1 MTRYLLAGAAA
12 LALSVGAH
20 AETYAIQAGHL
31 IVDAAQAER
40 GASTVI
46 VENGRISRIEPG
58 FTAPAGATVV
68 DERTR
73 TLMPGMTDVHVHLT
87 SNSGEP
93 WYMGFTKKYSNPYA
107 ATVGLTHALEMAQ
120 GGFTTVRDLGGDTSA
135 VIAVRDAV
143 AEGRFPGPRIR
154 VSGAPLSIV
163 GGHADAATGL
173 PPELAEAVNEAHL
186 NPSVCTGV
194 EECQKVVRGLAAAG
208 VDVIKVM
215 ATGGVLDP
223 GAMGLEQ
230 HFTDAELKGI
240 VDMAHAMHLKTAA
253 HAHGAQGI
261 LAATNAGID
270 SIEHGTFLDEAGA
283 RAMKAHGTYYDGTLM
298 AFSGVQR
305 VMGTGK
311 LTPAMEAK
319 AAQTFAI
326 WGRGLNL
333 AYRTGVKI
341 ALGTDSAVA
350 PHTEANHEVE
360 LMVTKGG
367 MTPRDALIAATK
379 GGPDLMDLSRE
390 TGTLDPGKSADLIAV
405 DGDPLADPK
414 AVQHVDYVMVMGKPI
429 PMKGR

>member
-1 MTRYLLAGAAA
+1 MIKHLLAGAAA
-12 LALSVGAH
+12 LSVAAAAH
-20 AETYAIQAGHL
+20 AETYAIQAGRL
-31 IVDAAQAER
+31 IVDAAQPAR
-40 GASTVI
+40 GNSTVI
-46 VENGRISRIEPG
+46 VENGRIARIDSG
-58 FTAPAGATVV
+58 FTAPTGAIIV
-68 DERTR
+68 DESSRTV
-73 TLMPGMTDVHVHLT
+73 MPGMTDVHVHLT

-93 WYMGFTKKYSNPYA
+93 WYTGFTKKYSNAYA
-107 ATVGLTHALEMAQ
+107 TTVGLTHALDMAR

-143 AEGRFPGPRIR
+143 AEGRFPGPRIKA
-154 VSGAPLSIV
+154 SGSPLSII

-194 EECQKVVRGLAAAG
+194 EECQKVVRQLAAAG

-223 GAMGLEQ
+223 GSMGLEQ
-230 HFTDAELKGI
+230 HFTDAELRGI
-240 VDMAHAMHLKTAA
+240 VEMAHAMHLKTAA
-253 HAHGAQGI
+253 HAHGARGI

-305 VMGTGK
+305 MMGSGK

-319 AAQTFAI
+319 ANQTFAV
-326 WGRGLNL
+326 WGKGLNL

-350 PHTEANHEVE
+350 PHSEANHEVE

-379 GGPDLMDLSRE
+379 GGPDLMDLSGE
-390 TGTLDPGKSADLIAV
+390 TGTIEPGKAADLIAV
-405 DGDPLADPK
+405 AGDPLVDPT
-414 AVQHVDYVMVMGKPI
+414 AVQHIDYVMAQGRPI
-429 PMKGR
+429 PMKGQ

>member
-1 MTRYLLAGAAA
+1 MLKYLLASAAA
-12 LALSVGAH
+12 LVAATAAN
-20 AETYAIQAGHL
+20 AETYAIQAGRL
-31 IVDAAQAER
+31 IVDAAQPAR
-40 GASTVI
+40 GNSTVI
-46 VENGRISRIEPG
+46 VENGRIARIDPG
-58 FTAPAGATVV
+58 FTAPAGAIVV
-68 DERTR
+68 DERSR
-73 TLMPGMTDVHVHLT
+73 TVMPGMTDVHVHLT
-87 SNSGEP
+87 GTSGEP
-93 WYMGFTKKYSNPYA
+93 WYSGFTKKYSNPYA
-107 ATVGLTHALEMAQ
+107 ATVGLTHALEMAR
-120 GGFTTVRDLGGDTSA
+120 GGFTTVRDLGGDTGA
-135 VIAVRDAV
+135 VTAVRDAV
-143 AEGRFPGPRIR
+143 EEGRFPGPRIR

-173 PPELAEAVNEAHL
+173 PPELAGAINEAHL

-194 EECQKVVRGLAAAG
+194 EECQKVVRQLAAAG

-253 HAHGAQGI
+253 HAHGARGI

-311 LTPAMEAK
+311 LAPESEAK
-319 AAQTFAI
+319 ARLTFAV
-326 WGRGLNL
+326 WGKGLNL

-350 PHTEANHEVE
+350 PHTEANREVE

-367 MTPRDALIAATK
+367 MAPRDALIAATK
-379 GGPDLMDLSRE
+379 GGPDLMDLSSE

-405 DGDPLADPK
+405 SGDPLVDPT
-414 AVQHVDYVMVMGKPI
+414 AVQHVDYVMVRGRPI
-429 PMKGR
+429 PMKGQ